1 MIRKQRMWGK
11 FLCIPL
17 LFLVFCLNVAAE
29 PVSDDQRN
37 AYDEFL
43 NLLKNH
49 LEFTTKDLN
58 KMKAG
63 DVITKRLKTN
73 VKQEIA
79 FISVAKIM
87 LPKELIIRNYSK
99 QGMNIETITS
109 DQWGIF
115 SQPPVMDDV
124 ENFTFPNDDLEKILK
139 CKPGKCKIKLPTS
152 AIQRIRKLD
161 TSTPGVKA
169 RINTM
174 FQEGIISYV
183 KRYLKSGDKALVEYN
198 DKKSPVWM
206 AQEFR
211 GLLQESPYLYED
223 LPFFLE
229 YLQNFPN
236 AELPNSKTFLY
247 WMKESFG
254 GKLDHPVLTVNHMIV
269 HQPQTPKGGIIG
281 ASKQLY
287 ASHYFESALT
297 LTGVVADFEESEPA
311 SYLLH
316 IHRSRID
323 VLRKIPRFLARVL
336 RKRGRALIH
345 HKMETVKKNLEDAYQ
360 AN

>member
-1 MIRKQRMWGK
+1 MGGK
-11 FLCIPL
+11 FLCIPFF
-17 LFLVFCLNVAAE
+17 FLAFCLSAAAE
-29 PVSDDQRN
+29 PVSDVQRN
-37 AYDEFL
+37 EYNEFL

-49 LEFTTKDLN
+49 LEFTTKDRN

-63 DVITKRLKTN
+63 DVITKRLETN

-87 LPKELIIRNYSK
+87 LPKEFIIRNYSK
-99 QGMNIETITS
+99 PGMNIETITS
-109 DQWGIF
+109 DQWGVF
-115 SQPPVMDDV
+115 SQPPVIDDV
-124 ENFTFPNDDLEKILK
+124 ENFTFPSDDLEKIVK

-174 FQEGIISYV
+174 FQEGILSYV

-211 GLLQESPYLYED
+211 GILQESPYLYEY
-223 LPFFLE
+223 LPLFLE
-229 YLQNFPN
+229 YLQNFPHT
-236 AELPNSKTFLY
+236 ELPNSKTLLY

-254 GKLDHPVLTVNHMIV
+254 GELDHPVLTVNHLVV
-269 HQPQTPKGGIIG
+269 HQPQTPKGAIIG

-287 ASHYFESALT
+287 ASHYFEAALK
-297 LTGVVADFEESEPA
+297 LTGLVADFEESEPA

-316 IHRSRID
+316 IHRARID
-323 VLRKIPRFLARVL
+323 VLRKIPRFLARML
-336 RKRGRALIH
+336 GKRARLLLH
-345 HKMETVKKNLEDAYQ
+345 HKMATVKKNLVDAYQ